1 MIWQSGREVGHGAYC
16 IGCGQRDGID
26 CQMGLEK
33 RRYLASNAHHAH
45 VFDLQSD
52 CRLNILASG
61 TKHFYYSSLD
71 AKGTTTETSKSM
83 LDGHVASNL
92 PHPWQYLICSMMKI
106 DSG

>member
-45 VFDLQSD
+45 VFDL
-52 CRLNILASG
+52 
-61 TKHFYYSSLD
+61 
-71 AKGTTTETSKSM
+71 
-83 LDGHVASNL
+83 VNL
-92 PHPWQYLICSMMKI
+92 IA
-106 DSG
+106 D